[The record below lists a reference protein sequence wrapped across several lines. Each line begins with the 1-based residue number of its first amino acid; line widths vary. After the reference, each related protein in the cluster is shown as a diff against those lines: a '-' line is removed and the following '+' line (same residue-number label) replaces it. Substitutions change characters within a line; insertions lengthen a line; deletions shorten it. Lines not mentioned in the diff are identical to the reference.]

1 MPPKVKKP
9 KAPKKKGLKQKQK
22 QIVRTSVKV
31 NVQSAG
37 GSGAGGSIPPNAGIP
52 NVFQEER
59 LASLIE
65 QISRRVPIQQPIYVS
80 SGMPIQHQVPVA
92 PFEPANDEATLN
104 AVFRGESDLRKPLTN
119 TGPAVPKARAR
130 RANESDESYD
140 IRIAKYEQQL
150 ANKSKREREI
160 TARRQYAELT
170 SKFPEATAFTE
181 EPSEVAF
188 VNYSSE

>member
-1 MPPKVKKP
+1 M

-22 QIVRTSVKV
+22 QMVRTNVKV

-65 QISRRVPIQQPIYVS
+65 QISRRVPIQQPMYVP

-92 PFEPANDEATLN
+92 PFEPTNDEATLN
-104 AVFRGESDLRKPLTN
+104 AVFRGESNLNKALSN
-119 TGPAVPKARAR
+119 TGPVEKKARKPREKIPISQRMTEVEAGYMSFSPSEGELATMAEFRRQEANAR
-130 RANESDESYD
+130 RMFKTYGDGNPY
-140 IRIAKYEQQL
+140 
-150 ANKSKREREI
+150 
-160 TARRQYAELT
+160 
-170 SKFPEATAFTE
+170 
-181 EPSEVAF
+181 PSE
-188 VNYSSE
+188 